1 MICEYENINARVYL
15 PVIAGV
21 WKQHEMWDGTYT
33 FDDWLDAVEMITVK
47 AENEARQVE
56 SLESKRGD

>member
-1 MICEYENINARVYL
+1 M
-15 PVIAGV
+15 PVIAGF

-33 FDDWLDAVEMITVK
+33 FDDWLDVVEMITVK